1 MIINKHINL
10 SPINIKLMSWSF
22 LLSLDDIF
30 GSSSKQQTSTMGHS
44 TTSVSFDQVRK
55 QIVVMIT
62 IFVLMCW
69 PELINTCMLECLNG
83 ISMYKSRSSFP
94 LSKVPTLSVLSISFE
109 IDVSTRKVG
118 GSLGSGGMPPPKILK
133 FRCLLM
139 LFSTFFRERNDK
151 SSNADSKKYI
161 QCFKFMLSF

>member
-83 ISMYKSRSSFP
+83 ISLYKLRSSFP
-94 LSKVPTLSVLSISFE
+94 LSKVPTLFMSLKNL
-109 IDVSTRKVG
+109 RKLLIFLFWRLFFHPRLHLQPSSSSKSMRCFIFVG
-118 GSLGSGGMPPPKILK
+118 
-133 FRCLLM
+133 
-139 LFSTFFRERNDK
+139 
-151 SSNADSKKYI
+151 
-161 QCFKFMLSF
+161 